1 MWLLVRWLWSNC
13 RRVLYGK
20 FNFMLLYGNL
30 IFDLNPY
37 FCMPLKLLMLWHDPK
52 IWTKK
57 NQSSKI
63 RKIQRFKPH
72 LPVWS
77 NQRLLFYAPNAFINF
92 DLGGVLFF
100 QTFFTTIF
108 LEGKNQH
115 MWLETKKKV
124 SQISFDDF
132 SLDFWP
138 SYFRRIWGSYVNY
151 DAWYT
156 IGNSCRIFATLK

>member
-1 MWLLVRWLWSNC
+1 MCIHKHVVFPSHCFEPTVNWREKIFFAKSAAFSPIWLWSNC

-57 NQSSKI
+57 SIIKNSKNSAVQTTFAVVV
-63 RKIQRFKPH
+63 K
-72 LPVWS
+72 S
-77 NQRLLFYAPNAFINF
+77 TASFYAPNAFINF

-115 MWLETKKKV
+115 MWLETKK
-124 SQISFDDF
+124 SF
-132 SLDFWP
+132 S
-138 SYFRRIWGSYVNY
+138 N
-151 DAWYT
+151 
-156 IGNSCRIFATLK
+156 